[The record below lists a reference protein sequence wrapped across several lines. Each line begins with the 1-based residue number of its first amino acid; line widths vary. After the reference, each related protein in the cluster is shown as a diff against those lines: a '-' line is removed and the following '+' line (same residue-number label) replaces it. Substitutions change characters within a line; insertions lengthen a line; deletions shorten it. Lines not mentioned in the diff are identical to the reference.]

1 MEEPVVKG
9 DGKIIF
15 SFKDNQCI
23 VETEYAPVP
32 SPTPS
37 PAVLSRE
44 PQLPFHQTIMAG
56 NPQGQ
61 SWMTTLIVFQ
71 SISMIVGII
80 FLVAIGVYLAYRSHD
95 PQTQLTQTQM
105 QVLLNRSRD
114 SQEQLTKT
122 QMQIQNQE
130 GTIDQLQV
138 ELKRLTEELKR
149 FELKEKNREFEKKE
163 LETTPQIE
171 TNLNK

>member
-1 MEEPVVKG
+1 LSFFFKVDGSKNFSYPYSMEEPVVKG

-15 SFKDNQCI
+15 SFKENQCI
-23 VETEYAPVP
+23 VETEYAPAP
-32 SPTPS
+32 PPAPTPV
-37 PAVLSRE
+37 VLSRE
-44 PQLPFHQTIMAG
+44 AQTPFHQTIVAG

-61 SWMTTLIVFQ
+61 SWMTSLIVFQ

-80 FLVAIGVYLAYRSHD
+80 LLVGIGVYL
-95 PQTQLTQTQM
+95 
-105 QVLLNRSRD
+105 VNRSQD
-114 SQEQLTKT
+114 SEEQLTKT

-138 ELKRLTEELKR
+138 ELKRLREDLKR
-149 FELKEKNREFEKKE
+149 FEQKEKSRELEKKE
-163 LETTPQIE
+163 QEAIPQIE